1 MTMRNTVGLFV
12 LALSVLTAGPP
23 ARASEGD
30 AALPPGVAAVRPALV
45 RILVAEANYD
55 EGREGKSEAA
65 GSGVIITAR
74 GDIVTNHHVA
84 GQSKRLICTLADRRE
99 VEADLVGTD
108 PLTDISV
115 IRLRGAPGETFPFA
129 TWGDSSTLVVG
140 DTVFAMG
147 CPLALSQSVTRGIV
161 SNTELVMPDFASGYS
176 FKLDG
181 EDVGDM
187 VRWIGHDA
195 AISPGNSGGP
205 LVNAAGQIVGINEIS
220 IGLGGAIPANTA
232 RGVADALLK
241 DGKVK
246 RAWLGITLQPR
257 LKSEKAAVGV
267 LIGGVAPGSPAE
279 KAGVK
284 SGDILSKVAGK
295 DVSVQFAEELPALNQ
310 MLAALPVGI
319 ASDIVVLRDGKETP
333 IAVTPLERQEAEAKP
348 VEMREWGMC
357 VSDLTRA
364 DRIAERRAT
373 SDGVRVVSLRSG
385 GPCGTAKPALAE
397 GDIITQVDDHPVKN
411 VSQIEA
417 VTTALLKPA
426 GSAPKALVAFERD
439 GEKLVTVVSV
449 GKKEEDD
456 PGIEA
461 RKAWLGVSTQVLLP
475 DIAKALKATGKKGF
489 RITRVQNGTS
499 AEKAGLKAGDLIL
512 AVDGQPL
519 DASQPEDAD
528 VFSELIRQYHIGD
541 KVDLSLISDGV
552 PKKVSAVL
560 DTSPLSPR
568 EMKKYHD
575 DNFEFTVRNLAQQ
588 DRQGTRIASDSDGVL
603 VESVSDGGWAALGR
617 LQSGDVV
624 MSIDGKLTHS
634 VTDVSAALK
643 AAATARV
650 SRLVLHVSRGVQEFY
665 VEMPAD
671 WPAAA
676 LHDDKTKGI
685 TTK

>member
-1 MTMRNTVGLFV
+1 MAMKKRIGLILLTVA
-12 LALSVLTAGPP
+12 LAGGIPKL
-23 ARASEGD
+23 RAAEAE
-30 AALPPGVAAVRPALV
+30 AALPAGVEAVRPALV

-55 EGREGKSEAA
+55 DGREGKSEAA

-84 GQSKRLICTLADRRE
+84 GESKRLICTLADRRE

-115 IRLRGAPGETFPFA
+115 IRLRSTPGETFPFA
-129 TWGDSSTLVVG
+129 TWGDSSTLAVG

-161 SNTELVMPDFASGYS
+161 SNTELVMPDFASGYA
-176 FKLDG
+176 FKLNG

-195 AISPGNSGGP
+195 SISPGNSGGP
-205 LVNAAGQIVGINEIS
+205 LVDTSGKIVGINEIS

-232 RGVADALLK
+232 RVVADELIK

-257 LKSEKAAVGV
+257 LKSANLATGV

-279 KAGVK
+279 KAGIK
-284 SGDILSKVAGK
+284 SGDILEKVADK
-295 DVSVQFAEELPALNQ
+295 DASVQFAEELPALNQ
-310 MLAALPVGI
+310 TLAALPLDVP
-319 ASDIVVLRDGKETP
+319 SHLLVRRSGKELTLD
-333 IAVTPLERQEAEAKP
+333 VTPLERQDAEARP
-348 VEMREWGMC
+348 AELREWGMC

-364 DRIAERRAT
+364 ERIAERRAT
-373 SDGVRVVSLRSG
+373 SDGAMVVSIRAG

-397 GDIITQVDDHPVKN
+397 GDIITRVEGHPVKN
-411 VSQIEA
+411 ISDLRN
-417 VTTALLKPA
+417 VTDTLLKP
-426 GSAPKALVAFERD
+426 GGPAPKALVSFERD
-439 GEKLVTVVSV
+439 GERLVTVIAV
-449 GKKEEDD
+449 GKKAEDD

-475 DIAKALKATGKKGF
+475 DIATALKAAGKKGF
-489 RITRVQNGTS
+489 RITRVQKGTS

-512 AVDGQPL
+512 AVDGQAL

-528 VFSELIRQYHIGD
+528 VLSELIRQYHIGD
-541 KVDLSLISDGV
+541 KVDLSVISDGV
-552 PKKVSAVL
+552 PKKVSTVL

-588 DRQGTRIASDSDGVL
+588 DRQGTRIASDADGVL
-603 VESVSDGGWAALGR
+603 VESVSEGGWAALGK
-617 LQSGDVV
+617 LQGGDIVL
-624 MSIDGKLTHS
+624 SIDGKPTHS
-634 VTDVSAALK
+634 VTDVSDALK
-643 AAATARV
+643 AAVTERV
-650 SRLVLHVSRGVQEFY
+650 ASVVLHVSRGVQEFY
-665 VEMPAD
+665 VEIPAD
-671 WPAAA
+671 WPAATGK
-676 LHDDKTKGI
+676 DDKTKGI
-685 TTK
+685 ATK